1 MGRGVGLYFFL
12 FLLNLNCLQA
22 ALKKSN
28 LELESELMVKLNNIE
43 MMNEAAEMKDKII
56 KVTIEIKV
64 PYLHPVMRWYFY
76 ILLPSFVKS
85 APIAV

>member
-1 MGRGVGLYFFL
+1 MFFGLSKL
-12 FLLNLNCLQA
+12 ICLQA

-56 KVTIEIKV
+56 KVTMEIRSILTTPSNPMV
-64 PYLHPVMRWYFY
+64 LLHFA
-76 ILLPSFVKS
+76 S
-85 APIAV
+85 

>member
-1 MGRGVGLYFFL
+1 M
-12 FLLNLNCLQA
+12 QA

-56 KVTIEIKV
+56 KVTMGIRSILTTPSNAMV
-64 PYLHPVMRWYFY
+64 PQRYKFQINLGFWGNCPPTPPLGHH
-76 ILLPSFVKS
+76 FVLSEK
-85 APIAV
+85 

>member
-1 MGRGVGLYFFL
+1 MFFGLSKL
-12 FLLNLNCLQA
+12 ICLQA

-56 KVTIEIKV
+56 KVTMEIRSILTTPSNAMV
-64 PYLHPVMRWYFY
+64 PLYFA
-76 ILLPSFVKS
+76 S
-85 APIAV
+85 

>member
-1 MGRGVGLYFFL
+1 MFFGLSKL
-12 FLLNLNCLQA
+12 ICLQA

-56 KVTIEIKV
+56 KVTMGIRSILTTPSNAMV
-64 PYLHPVMRWYFY
+64 PLHFA
-76 ILLPSFVKS
+76 S
-85 APIAV
+85 

>member
-1 MGRGVGLYFFL
+1 MCRFGRGEVIIFYFVFGLSKL
-12 FLLNLNCLQA
+12 ICLQA

-76 ILLPSFVKS
+76 ILAS
-85 APIAV
+85 

>member
-1 MGRGVGLYFFL
+1 M
-12 FLLNLNCLQA
+12 QA

-56 KVTIEIKV
+56 KVTMEIRSTLTT
-64 PYLHPVMRWYFY
+64 PSNEMM
-76 ILLPSFVKS
+76 LLQLAS
-85 APIAV
+85 

>member
-1 MGRGVGLYFFL
+1 MFFGLSKL
-12 FLLNLNCLQA
+12 ICLQA

-64 PYLHPVMRWYFY
+64 PYLHPVMRW
-76 ILLPSFVKS
+76 
-85 APIAV
+85 

>member
-1 MGRGVGLYFFL
+1 MVFGLSKL
-12 FLLNLNCLQA
+12 IRLQA

-56 KVTIEIKV
+56 KVTMEIRSTLTT
-64 PYLHPVMRWYFY
+64 PSNEMM
-76 ILLPSFVKS
+76 LLQLAS
-85 APIAV
+85 

>member
-1 MGRGVGLYFFL
+1 M
-12 FLLNLNCLQA
+12 QA

-56 KVTIEIKV
+56 KVTMEITSTLTTPSNAMV
-64 PYLHPVMRWYFY
+64 
-76 ILLPSFVKS
+76 LLQLAS
-85 APIAV
+85 